1 VRLLFVSST
10 TVGGS
15 GRSQRELAAQLVDAG
30 HQVTFLVDDETP
42 SRLRRWA
49 YEQLSDL
56 AVRVGDR
63 PGGRVV
69 RALERL
75 PGRQTGTLTLDGVVH
90 VTTPVPQN
98 ALTQVIDD
106 LRPHVVVG
114 NSLERL
120 SWRRIRA
127 AAAERGLPTVLYIR
141 EEDSL
146 GHLVRGEEPDAVV
159 ANAEALRAAVER
171 RGFACLVVPSVID
184 VERTRATS
192 TRQTVLAIN
201 PVESRGGKIVW
212 QVAAALSDIPFVV
225 QESWPLQRTELLSV
239 EQHVRLQP
247 NVEFRRAA
255 PPGPELYADAR
266 VLMVPYRV
274 NNRPRVIAEA
284 QANGIPIIAADL
296 PALREAVGDGGL
308 LVDLDDIDGW
318 CTAIRS
324 VYEDDELYEHLTS
337 SAAEHGRRPALDPA
351 TVARTFAEVVNDVIE
366 RGP

>member
-1 VRLLFVSST
+1 MRLLFASST

-15 GRSQRELAAQLVDAG
+15 GRSQRELAARLVDAG
-30 HQVTFLVDDETP
+30 HQVAFLVDDEAP
-42 SRLRRWA
+42 ARLRRRA

-69 RALERL
+69 QALERL
-75 PGRQTGTLTLDGVVH
+75 PGRRTGTVDLDGFVH
-90 VTTPVPQN
+90 VTSPVPQN
-98 ALTQVIDD
+98 ALSGVLDD
-106 LRPHVVVG
+106 LRPDVIVG

-127 AAAERGLPTVLYIR
+127 AAAQCGTPTVLYIR

-159 ANAEALRAAVER
+159 ANAEALRTAVER
-171 RGFACLVVPSVID
+171 RGFECVVVPSVID
-184 VERTRATS
+184 VERTRTAS
-192 TRQTVLAIN
+192 TRRTVLAIN
-201 PVESRGGKIVW
+201 PIETRGGGIVW
-212 QVAAALSDIPFVV
+212 QVAAALPDIPFVV
-225 QESWPLQRTELLSV
+225 QESWPLKGKELFSV
-239 EQHVRLQP
+239 EQHTRAHP

-255 PPGPELYADAR
+255 PPSPGLYGDAR
-266 VLMVPYRV
+266 LLMVPYRV
-274 NNRPRVIAEA
+274 DNRPRVIAEA

-308 LVDLDDIDGW
+308 LVDLEDIDAW

-324 VYEDDELYEHLTS
+324 LYEDDELYEHLS
-337 SAAEHGRRPALDPA
+337 LSAAEHSRRPELDPVK
-351 TVARTFAEVVNDVIE
+351 VARTFEGIINDVTE
-366 RGP
+366 RRR